1 METGWRSWKVSAEEQ
16 NGGRGDRGGHAD
28 RLGNEGRRGRALRWG
43 AAFWQG
49 WEEGGRSWENGGV
62 RPASGRG
69 PGQPPASTAR
79 HEWDAQTLRC
89 HGNRTRWGMSVGE
102 LINQG
107 QKTALTSKTKPGE
120 TNEKPKWG
128 GDIIQNTKQKNPL
141 KQNTQKARRKKKKNM
156 EWVWG

>member
-1 METGWRSWKVSAEEQ
+1 MGGSFLAGLG
-16 NGGRGDRGGHAD
+16 GGRGK
-28 RLGNEGRRGRALRWG
+28 LGEW
-43 AAFWQG
+43 
-49 WEEGGRSWENGGV
+49 GV

-102 LINQG
+102 LINRG

-128 GDIIQNTKQKNPL
+128 GGDNSKHQTKTPSKT
-141 KQNTQKARRKKKKNM
+141 KYSKSKKKKKTWNGCGA
-156 EWVWG
+156 ENRGLKGGGLWLPQGGTPQPWQNTASGLPTQHPRALVEA